1 MSLLAVMNT
10 QSTDSSDAN
19 VSSATL
25 GRLRAI
31 FDSVIEL
38 PVDERVAWLEQ
49 HVANSE
55 DQAAVLALLRADE
68 TGRGVLDTPAGELA
82 GRMKNDGPALENLV
96 GQNIGAFRLVR
107 LLGKGGMAAV
117 FLGERQGG
125 DFDQQVAI
133 KLLRRGLY
141 SELEQRLFLRERQ
154 VLANLSHPNIARLF
168 DGDVTEAGI
177 PFLVMEYIDG
187 EPSTHYANAQQLDVR
202 QRLALLLTVLRAV
215 DVAHRSLVVHRDLK
229 PSNIMVDAEG
239 NVKLID
245 FGIAKLLEDDVDH
258 ATVGV
263 YTPDYA
269 APEQI
274 TGQPIT
280 TATDVYSLGV
290 VMHELLLGVRPQGQP
305 PRRPSV
311 LAAELALAD
320 KNEIKAALPM
330 RAMKPALQGD
340 LDNIVLK
347 ALSSEAD
354 RRYPSAGAFADDI
367 QRYLDHQPVSAH
379 PPSSWYRARKFV
391 GRHKGG
397 VLTSA
402 AFVVAIVAALALA
415 VWQANVAQREAIR
428 ADAQAQR
435 AISVREFMVSLFDA
449 AKLKLDKDQQPT
461 PAQLVSAARERVE
474 TDTRMPA
481 STRADVLAT
490 LGEVS
495 MVNGDLD
502 GALDLMDRAI
512 ALKQQLYHESDSE
525 LWGTQVQRA
534 TLLTQMG
541 RSKETLEPLKASLP
555 YFRADNTETAVE
567 ALQILAAT
575 QIRNGEVDG
584 AIATAREAAAKAAIV
599 PNLDPIDVMQMRTY
613 PAMALIVAGRYAEG
627 APELEAA
634 LQEWRSR
641 GLAQG
646 ATYADTANNL
656 AVAKVNMGDP
666 VGAERVFAEI
676 TTIERKLNPAL
687 GKNALSLRNL
697 AGVQIQL
704 GMYADAESALQ
715 EVVKLDEA
723 TLPENSL
730 SRANTW
736 LSVATL
742 AYAQGNDEAAEQS
755 LQTALRFCAQPGG
768 DTNDKCAGAHQLRGL
783 LLLRAGRL
791 DEADAEIAQA
801 LEQRVRVYGDQH
813 VRVAAGYVVQ
823 ADLALARK
831 DTAQALS
838 LSEKAFAILREKKA
852 DRSQDALLA
861 GIVHANALL
870 QADRASEAR
879 TEVEALI
886 ADWDLRMP
894 NPTPQQFDL
903 VALHAL
909 ALAALGE
916 KAPAIA
922 EAKRALA
929 LGLPTAA
936 LNASFVGRMTALAAS
951 TSEG

>member
-1 MSLLAVMNT
+1 MNT
-10 QSTDSSDAN
+10 PTPDPLAAN
-19 VSSATL
+19 ASIDTL
-25 GRLRAI
+25 HRLRSI

-38 PVDERVAWLEQ
+38 PVEQRAAWLDQ
-49 HVANSE
+49 HVPKP
-55 DQAAVLALLRADE
+55 DDRLAVLALLRADE
-68 TGRGVLDTPAGELA
+68 TGKGVLDTPAGELA
-82 GRMKNDGPALENLV
+82 GRMKNDGPALEGLV
-96 GQNIGAFRLVR
+96 GQNIGAFRLIR

-117 FLGERQGG
+117 FLGERQVG
-125 DFDQQVAI
+125 DFEQQVAI
-133 KLLRRGLY
+133 KLLRRGLF

-154 VLANLSHPNIARLF
+154 VLANLSHPNIAQLF
-168 DGDVTEAGI
+168 DGDVTPAGI

-187 EPSTHYANAQQLDVR
+187 VSITRYAAAHHLDVR
-202 QRLALLLTVLRAV
+202 QRLELLLTVLRAV

-229 PSNIMVDAEG
+229 PSNIMVDADG
-239 NVKLID
+239 RVKLID

-269 APEQI
+269 APEQV

-290 VMHELLLGVRPQGQP
+290 VMHELLLGLRPQGQP
-305 PRRPSV
+305 HRRPSM
-311 LAAELALAD
+311 LAAELALGA
-320 KNEIKAALPM
+320 KNENKAALPM
-330 RAMKPALQGD
+330 RAMKPVLQGD
-340 LDNIVLK
+340 LDNIILK
-347 ALSSEAD
+347 ALSNEAD

-367 QRYLDHQPVSAH
+367 QRYLDRQPVSAH

-391 GRHKGG
+391 ARHKGG

-402 AFVVAIVAALALA
+402 AFVLAIVAALALA
-415 VWQANVAQREAIR
+415 LWQAQVAQHEATR

-435 AISVREFMVSLFDA
+435 AISVRDFMVSLFDA

-502 GALDLMDRAI
+502 AALDLLDRAI
-512 ALKQQLYHESDSE
+512 ALKQQIYRESDPE
-525 LWGTQVQRA
+525 FWGTQVQRA

-555 YFRADNTETAVE
+555 YFRADNSETAVE

-584 AIATAREAAAKAAIV
+584 AIATAREAAAKAASV

-627 APELEAA
+627 APELETA

-666 VGAERVFAEI
+666 VGAEKVFTEI

-687 GKNALSLRNL
+687 GKNAISLRNL
-697 AGVQIQL
+697 VGVQIQL
-704 GMYADAESALQ
+704 GMYTGAESALQ
-715 EVVKLDEA
+715 EVLKLDDA

-736 LSVATL
+736 LSFATL
-742 AYAQGNDEAAEQS
+742 AYAQGGDEAAENS
-755 LQTALRFCAQPGG
+755 LQTALRLCDQPGG

-801 LEQRVRVYGDQH
+801 LEQRVRVYGDKH
-813 VRVAAGYVVQ
+813 VRVASGYVVQ
-823 ADLALARK
+823 ADLALARN
-831 DTAQALS
+831 DAMQALH
-838 LSEKAFAILREKKA
+838 LTEQALAMLHEKKA
-852 DRSQDALLA
+852 GRGQDALLA

-870 QADRASEAR
+870 QANRASEAR
-879 TEVEALI
+879 TEIESLI
-886 ADWDLRMP
+886 ADWDQRMP
-894 NPTPQQFDL
+894 SPTPQQFDL
-903 VALHAL
+903 VALHAV
-909 ALAALGE
+909 ALAASGE
-916 KAPAIA
+916 NAPAMA

-929 LGLPTAA
+929 LGLSAAA
-936 LNASFVGRMTALAAS
+936 LNAGLLEQVTALAAS
-951 TSEG
+951 ASEG

>member
-1 MSLLAVMNT
+1 MNT
-10 QSTDSSDAN
+10 QQTDRSAPGTSSE
-19 VSSATL
+19 TL
-25 GRLRAI
+25 VRLRSY
-31 FDSVIEL
+31 FDSVIDL
-38 PVDERVAWLEQ
+38 PAGARLAWLDE
-49 HVANSE
+49 HVAHLE
-55 DQAAVLALLRADE
+55 DRAAILALLRADD
-68 TGRGVLDTPAGELA
+68 TDRGVLDTPADQLA
-82 GRMKNDGPALENLV
+82 GRMKTDGPALESLV

-117 FLGERQGG
+117 FLGQRQVG
-125 DFDQQVAI
+125 DFEQQVAI

-141 SELEQRLFLRERQ
+141 SELEKRLFLRERQ

-168 DGDVTEAGI
+168 DGDVTDAGI
-177 PFLVMEYIDG
+177 PFLVMEYING
-187 EPSTHYANAQQLDVR
+187 VTITHYANAHRLDVR

-229 PSNIMVDAEG
+229 PSNIMVDAG
-239 NVKLID
+239 GQVKLID
-245 FGIAKLLEDDVDH
+245 FGIAKLLEDDVDQ
-258 ATVGV
+258 ATVGL

-269 APEQI
+269 APEQV
-274 TGQPIT
+274 TGKPIT

-290 VMHELLLGVRPQGQP
+290 VMHELLLGVRPQGNP
-305 PRRPSV
+305 HRRPSV
-311 LAAELALAD
+311 LAAELALAGKD
-320 KNEIKAALPM
+320 EIKAALPM
-330 RAMKPALQGD
+330 RAMKPVLQGD

-347 ALSSEAD
+347 ALSTEAD

-367 QRYLDHQPVSAH
+367 QRYLDRQPVLAH

-391 GRHKGG
+391 ARHKGG
-397 VLTSA
+397 VLTSV
-402 AFVVAIVAALALA
+402 AFVLAIVAAMTLAL
-415 VWQANVAQREAIR
+415 WQANVAHREAIR

-435 AISVREFMVSLFDA
+435 AMSVRDFMVSLFDA
-449 AKLKLDKDQQPT
+449 AKLKLEKDQQPT

-474 TDTRMPA
+474 TDTKMPA

-502 GALDLMDRAI
+502 AALDLLDRAI
-512 ALKQQLYHESDSE
+512 ALKQQIYHASDSE

-541 RSKETLEPLKASLP
+541 RSKETLEPLKASLQ

-584 AIATAREAAAKAAIV
+584 AIATAREAAAKAASV

-627 APELEAA
+627 APELENA
-634 LQEWRSR
+634 LQEWRAQ

-646 ATYADTANNL
+646 ATYANTANNL

-666 VGAERVFAEI
+666 VGAERVFTEV

-687 GKNALSLRNL
+687 GKNAISLRNL

-704 GMYADAESALQ
+704 GMYAGAESVLQ
-715 EVVKLDEA
+715 EVLKLDEA

-736 LSVATL
+736 LSIATL
-742 AYAQGNDEAAEQS
+742 AYAQGSDEAAMHS
-755 LQTALRFCAQPGG
+755 LQKALRFCAQPGG
-768 DTNDKCAGAHQLRGL
+768 DTDDKCAGAHQLRGL

-801 LEQRVRVYGDQH
+801 LEQRVRVYGDKH
-813 VRVAAGYVVQ
+813 VRVASGYVVQ
-823 ADLALARK
+823 AGLALVRN
-831 DTAQALS
+831 DPAQALQ
-838 LSEKAFAILREKKA
+838 LSERALAMLHELKAA
-852 DRSQDALLA
+852 RSQDALLA

-870 QADRASEAR
+870 QAKRASEAR
-879 TEVEALI
+879 TEIEALI
-886 ADWDLRMP
+886 ADWQQRMP

-903 VALHAL
+903 LALHAL
-909 ALAALGE
+909 TLAATGE
-916 KAPAIA
+916 HASAKA
-922 EAKRALA
+922 EAQRALA
-929 LGLPTAA
+929 LGLPATA
-936 LNASFVGRMTALAAS
+936 LNARLLDPVSALVAS
-951 TSEG
+951 KSEG